1 VQRVEV
7 VSLQRGREIPD
18 GLEPRLVKN
27 LGCSDVVDGTL
38 LAPLRT
44 AVIEGG
50 SMDWNQIQG
59 QWKQLK
65 GKAKIKWGKL
75 TDDEIDVVEGRRD
88 ELVGKIQQRYGIAK
102 DQAEREVDD
111 WMKEF

>member
-1 VQRVEV
+1 
-7 VSLQRGREIPD
+7 
-18 GLEPRLVKN
+18 
-27 LGCSDVVDGTL
+27 
-38 LAPLRT
+38 
-44 AVIEGG
+44 
-50 SMDWNQIQG
+50 MDWNQVQG

-75 TDDEIDVVEGRRD
+75 TDDEIDVAEGRRD
-88 ELVGKIQQRYGIAK
+88 ELVGKIQQRYGIAR

>member
-1 VQRVEV
+1 
-7 VSLQRGREIPD
+7 
-18 GLEPRLVKN
+18 
-27 LGCSDVVDGTL
+27 
-38 LAPLRT
+38 
-44 AVIEGG
+44 
-50 SMDWNQIQG
+50 MDWNQVQG
-59 QWKQLK
+59 NWKQLK

>member
-1 VQRVEV
+1 
-7 VSLQRGREIPD
+7 
-18 GLEPRLVKN
+18 
-27 LGCSDVVDGTL
+27 
-38 LAPLRT
+38 
-44 AVIEGG
+44 
-50 SMDWNQIQG
+50 MDWNQIQG

-65 GKAKIKWGKL
+65 GKAKTKWGKL

-102 DQAEREVDD
+102 EQAEREVDD

>member
-1 VQRVEV
+1 M
-7 VSLQRGREIPD
+7 
-18 GLEPRLVKN
+18 KN
-27 LGCSDVVDGTL
+27 RAVATL
-38 LAPLRT
+38 LMAHYLRPLRT

-50 SMDWNQIQG
+50 SYGLESDSRTVEAAQ
-59 QWKQLK
+59 

>member
-1 VQRVEV
+1 
-7 VSLQRGREIPD
+7 
-18 GLEPRLVKN
+18 
-27 LGCSDVVDGTL
+27 
-38 LAPLRT
+38 
-44 AVIEGG
+44 
-50 SMDWNQIQG
+50 MDWNQIQG

-75 TDDEIDVVEGRRD
+75 TDDEIDVVDGRRD
-88 ELVGKIQQRYGIAK
+88 ELVGKIQQRYGIAR

>member
-1 VQRVEV
+1 
-7 VSLQRGREIPD
+7 
-18 GLEPRLVKN
+18 
-27 LGCSDVVDGTL
+27 
-38 LAPLRT
+38 
-44 AVIEGG
+44 
-50 SMDWNQIQG
+50 MDWNQVQG

-75 TDDEIDVVEGRRD
+75 TDDEIDVVDGRRD

>member
-1 VQRVEV
+1 
-7 VSLQRGREIPD
+7 
-18 GLEPRLVKN
+18 
-27 LGCSDVVDGTL
+27 
-38 LAPLRT
+38 
-44 AVIEGG
+44 
-50 SMDWNQIQG
+50 MDWNQIQG

-88 ELVGKIQQRYGIAK
+88 ELVGKIQQRYGIGK

>member
-1 VQRVEV
+1 
-7 VSLQRGREIPD
+7 
-18 GLEPRLVKN
+18 
-27 LGCSDVVDGTL
+27 
-38 LAPLRT
+38 
-44 AVIEGG
+44 
-50 SMDWNQIQG
+50 MDWNQVQG

-88 ELVGKIQQRYGIAK
+88 ELVGKIQQRYGIAR

>member
-1 VQRVEV
+1 
-7 VSLQRGREIPD
+7 
-18 GLEPRLVKN
+18 
-27 LGCSDVVDGTL
+27 
-38 LAPLRT
+38 
-44 AVIEGG
+44 
-50 SMDWNQIQG
+50 MDWNQIQG

-75 TDDEIDVVEGRRD
+75 TDDEIDVVECRRD

>member
-1 VQRVEV
+1 
-7 VSLQRGREIPD
+7 
-18 GLEPRLVKN
+18 
-27 LGCSDVVDGTL
+27 
-38 LAPLRT
+38 
-44 AVIEGG
+44 
-50 SMDWNQIQG
+50 MDWNQIQG

-88 ELVGKIQQRYGIAK
+88 ELVGKIQQRYGIAR

>member
-1 VQRVEV
+1 
-7 VSLQRGREIPD
+7 
-18 GLEPRLVKN
+18 
-27 LGCSDVVDGTL
+27 
-38 LAPLRT
+38 
-44 AVIEGG
+44 
-50 SMDWNQIQG
+50 MDWNQIQG

-102 DQAEREVDD
+102 DQAEREVDE